1 LKKHVN
7 LDHSNVLNFFE
18 EEVNFP
24 FIKEEKQPSENIQN
38 IFKNSISS
46 FFLCNKSFQ
55 ERRCA
60 TKIKFG
66 RLGSFNYQKPS
77 SFKVCGE

>member
-1 LKKHVN
+1 LK
-7 LDHSNVLNFFE
+7 FFE
-18 EEVNFP
+18 KEVDCP
-24 FIKEEKQPSENIQN
+24 LSKEKKQPSKKIQN

-46 FFLCNKSFQ
+46 FFLCNKTFQ
-55 ERRCA
+55 ERGCA

-66 RLGSFNYQKPS
+66 RLGSFNYQKSS